1 MYILKM
7 EIYDDDDDD
16 DDDDD
21 ERLSSPEDECRS

>member
-7 EIYDDDDDD
+7 EIYDDDDD

>member
-7 EIYDDDDDD
+7 EIYDDD